1 MKQSLL
7 QDKYPIFSA
16 EIPKSESRYQTIA
29 ELMAHF
35 GIDEIQAEAILEL
48 KLRHLAKLEEMESD
62 IFQHIHLEN
71 NILFPRLLE
80 LKK

>member
-35 GIDEIQAEAILEL
+35 QRCIDA
-48 KLRHLAKLEEMESD
+48 D
-62 IFQHIHLEN
+62 
-71 NILFPRLLE
+71 
-80 LKK
+80 